1 MIGNAEDIGNVPP
14 ASFTGIQFLEVN
26 RTPACAGCA
35 AKSTQREAELTV
47 CRAVFRCQG
56 WWGGERSACLAEI
69 PLMEEG
75 KPPRLKRHRGHF
87 GPHGML

>member
-47 CRAVFRCQG
+47 CRAVFRCKA
-56 WWGGERSACLAEI
+56 GGAENDQLA
-69 PLMEEG
+69 LQ
-75 KPPRLKRHRGHF
+75 RFL
-87 GPHGML
+87 